1 MLESENEALREDVR
15 RWQNKV
21 EKIEVQ
27 VRKLKEKLGSKPRKK
42 LFIIFVV
49 VVWAIVT
56 ISIWIGG
63 PRNGHYFGKLQIN
76 GY

>member
-1 MLESENEALREDVR
+1 MRRCSKMANKAENME
-15 RWQNKV
+15 
-21 EKIEVQ
+21 IQ

-42 LFIIFVV
+42 LFIVFVV

-56 ISIWIGG
+56 VSIWIGG
-63 PRNGHYFGKLQIN
+63 PRDGYYFGKLQID